1 MIPKKIHYCWFGR
14 NPKPKLAEKCI
25 NSWKKYCSDY
35 EIVEWNEDNFDI
47 NKYPYAKYCLDN
59 QKYAFLSDFARLII
73 ISEEGGIYFDTDV
86 EVVRNFDDLLSN
98 EAFYGF
104 ENNEYVA
111 TGLGFGAEKKHV
123 TVIEMLKEYDL
134 VQKEDEIFELKS
146 CPQLNT
152 AALLK
157 LGLQL
162 NGNEQVIAGA
172 HIYPTDF
179 FNPFEDA
186 TGILKIT
193 KNTHSIHW
201 YAKSWISKWKVLRS
215 KLTRPLH
222 RIFGVDFFRKRKN
235 R

>member
-25 NSWKKYCSDY
+25 NSWKKYCPDY

-47 NKYPYAKYCLDN
+47 NKHPFAKYCLDN

-73 ISEEGGIYFDTDV
+73 VSKEGGIYFDTDV
-86 EVVRNFDDLLSN
+86 EIVRNFDDLLNN

-104 ENNEYVA
+104 ETNEYVA
-111 TGLGFGAEKKHV
+111 TGLGFGAEKNHV
-123 TVIEMLKEYDL
+123 TVIEMLNEYDRI
-134 VQKEDEIFELKS
+134 QKEDGSFELKS

-157 LGLQL
+157 FGLQL

-172 HIYPTDF
+172 RIYPADY

-186 TGILKIT
+186 TGILKTT
-193 KNTHSIHW
+193 KNTYSIHW
-201 YAKSWISKWKVLRS
+201 YAKSWISKRKVLRS

-222 RIFGVDFFRKRKN
+222 RIFGVDFFRKKKK
-235 R
+235 